1 MSISTLTLLI
11 HEAPSVTPHPDHQTS
26 RSRYFTAP
34 HSLLS
39 ILQKN
44 RQAPWRPG
52 TSAPSNSQQA
62 GMPGL
67 GPGAAHPFAT
77 QCSPVWSQGLYLF
90 SVTHSRKDTTP
101 CPPGNT
107 MPHCFQHRVSSGSKA
122 PGLLHSARSHLT
134 EVPACSQGASTPRSS
149 TKTALTDC
157 ITRCRV
163 PCTTCDHYLLRVKL
177 FDFCQT

>member
-1 MSISTLTLLI
+1 MRISTLTLLI
-11 HEAPSVTPHPDHQTS
+11 HEDLSVTPHPTGHQTS

-62 GMPGL
+62 GMSGL

-77 QCSPVWSQGLYLF
+77 QCSPVWSHGLYLS
-90 SVTHSRKDTTP
+90 SVTHSHNNTTSPHPHPRETP
-101 CPPGNT
+101 CPT
-107 MPHCFQHRVSSGSKA
+107 VSSTECHRGPKH
-122 PGLLHSARSHLT
+122 PGLLHCAQSHLT
-134 EVPACSQGASTPRSS
+134 EVPACSQGASTPRSQLRRHLLS
-149 TKTALTDC
+149 VLLGAAYHVLC
-157 ITRCRV
+157 VITVCYV
-163 PCTTCDHYLLRVKL
+163 
-177 FDFCQT
+177 